1 MAAPTELGEFLR
13 ARRARLRPSDV
24 GLPPGVGL
32 RRTPG
37 LRREELAALAGLS
50 IDYYIRLEQ
59 GKETNPGTAIL
70 DGLARA
76 LHLTE
81 EEHGHLY
88 TLANHAAR
96 RTWPSSPHT
105 IREVRAGVRLL
116 LETVRPCPAYVQ
128 NMVNDILAANPEG
141 LALLAGIEEWPVHRR
156 NTVRYVFC
164 HPAARMLYP
173 DWKATAV
180 ATVANLRARSVAA
193 PDSPGLA
200 ALVAEV
206 SACSA
211 EFARLWR
218 RYDLRYRRSEAKA
231 FRHPEAGDFTLG
243 FEVLNL
249 DDGLRLSIFQAEPGT
264 PGHDAIRLLALARA
278 LPLAAHC
285 VMRPRSQALSKSRA
299 ITMTITMRT

>member
-1 MAAPTELGEFLR
+1 MTASTELGEFLR
-13 ARRARLRPSDV
+13 ARRARLRPSEV
-24 GLPPGVGL
+24 GLPSGVGL

-59 GKETNPGTAIL
+59 GKETNPSTAIL

-81 EEHGHLY
+81 EEHEHLY

-96 RTWPSSPHT
+96 RTRPSSSHT

-128 NMVNDILAANPEG
+128 NRVNDILAANPEG
-141 LALLAGIEEWPVHRR
+141 LALFAGIEEWPVHRR

-164 HPAARMLYP
+164 HPAARTLYP
-173 DWKATAV
+173 DWEATAL
-180 ATVANLRARSVAA
+180 ATVANLRARSIAA
-193 PDSPGLA
+193 PDSPDLV
-200 ALVAEV
+200 ALVEEV
-206 SACSA
+206 SANSA
-211 EFARLWR
+211 EFALLWR
-218 RYDLRYRRSEAKA
+218 RYDLRYRRSEAKT
-231 FRHPEAGDFTLG
+231 FHHPEVGDFTLG

-249 DDGLRLSIFQAEPGT
+249 DDGLRLSILQAEPGT
-264 PGHDAIRLLALARA
+264 ADHDALKLLALART
-278 LPLAAHC
+278 
-285 VMRPRSQALSKSRA
+285 S
-299 ITMTITMRT
+299 

>member
-1 MAAPTELGEFLR
+1 MTASNELGEFLR
-13 ARRARLRPSDV
+13 ARRARLRPTDV
-24 GLPPGVGL
+24 GLPSGAGL

-81 EEHGHLY
+81 EEHEHLY
-88 TLANHAAR
+88 SLANRAAR
-96 RTWPSSPHT
+96 RTWPSRPHA
-105 IREVRAGVRLL
+105 IREVRAGLRLL
-116 LETVRPCPAYVQ
+116 LQTVRPCPAYVQ
-128 NMVNDILAANPEG
+128 NTVNDILAANPEG

-156 NTVRYVFC
+156 NTLRYVFC
-164 HPAARMLYP
+164 HPAARTLYP
-173 DWKATAV
+173 DWEATAQ

-193 PDSPGLA
+193 PQSPDLA
-200 ALVAEV
+200 ALVEEI
-206 SACSA
+206 SAASA
-211 EFARLWR
+211 EFARLWK
-218 RYDLRYRRSEAKA
+218 RYDLRYRRSQAKA
-231 FRHPEAGDFTLG
+231 FHHPEVGNLTLD

-264 PGHDAIRLLALARA
+264 PDHDALKLLALARA
-278 LPLAAHC
+278 
-285 VMRPRSQALSKSRA
+285 S
-299 ITMTITMRT
+299 

>member
-1 MAAPTELGEFLR
+1 MTASNELGEFLR

-24 GLPPGVGL
+24 GLPSGAGL

-59 GKETNPGTAIL
+59 GKETNPSTAIL

-81 EEHGHLY
+81 EEHEHLY
-88 TLANHAAR
+88 SLANHAAR
-96 RTWPSSPHT
+96 RTWPSSPRA
-105 IREVRAGVRLL
+105 IREVRAGLRLL

-128 NMVNDILAANPEG
+128 NRVNDILAANPEG
-141 LALLAGIEEWPVHRR
+141 LALLPGIAEWPVHRR
-156 NTVRYVFC
+156 NTLRYVFC
-164 HPAARMLYP
+164 HPAARTLYP
-173 DWKATAV
+173 DWEATAE
-180 ATVANLRARSVAA
+180 ATVANLRARSVTA
-193 PDSPGLA
+193 PDSPDLA
-200 ALVAEV
+200 AVVEDI
-206 SACSA
+206 SAASA
-211 EFARLWR
+211 EFSRLWS

-231 FRHPEAGDFTLG
+231 FRHPEVGNLTLG

-264 PGHDAIRLLALARA
+264 ADHDALKLLALAHA
-278 LPLAAHC
+278 
-285 VMRPRSQALSKSRA
+285 S
-299 ITMTITMRT
+299 